1 MSEADV
7 MKVITDAMWVAARI
21 GSPILLTS
29 IVVGVLVGL
38 LQSVTQIQ
46 EPTLS
51 FVPKFAAIGLV
62 IIITGPWMLREIVT
76 FTESLIRSIPTLIS

>member
-7 MKVITDAMWVAARI
+7 MQIITNAMWMAARI
-21 GSPILLTS
+21 GAPILLTS
-29 IVVGVLVGL
+29 LVVGVLVGL

-51 FVPKFAAIGLV
+51 FVPKFLAIGLV
-62 IIITGPWMLREIVT
+62 IIISGPWILQEIVT
-76 FTESLIRSIPTLIS
+76 YTESLIRGLPAMIS

>member
-7 MKVITDAMWVAARI
+7 MRVITDAMWVAARI

>member
-7 MKVITDAMWVAARI
+7 MQIVTDAMWVGVRI
-21 GSPILLTS
+21 GAPILLTS
-29 IVVGVLVGL
+29 IVVGVAVGL

-51 FVPKFAAIGLV
+51 FVPKFVAIGLV
-62 IIITGPWMLREIVT
+62 VIISGPWMLQEIVSY
-76 FTESLIRSIPTLIS
+76 TETLIRSIPGMIS

>member
-1 MSEADV
+1 MSQADV
-7 MKVITDAMWVAARI
+7 MQVITSAMWVAVRI
-21 GSPILLTS
+21 AAPILITS

-46 EPTLS
+46 EPTLA

-62 IIITGPWMLREIVT
+62 IIISGPWMLQEMVT
-76 FTESLIRSIPTLIS
+76 FTRVLILSLPELIG

>member
-1 MSEADV
+1 MSQADV
-7 MKVITDAMWVAARI
+7 MQVITSAMWVAVRI
-21 GSPILLTS
+21 AAPILLTS

-46 EPTLS
+46 EPTLA

-62 IIITGPWMLREIVT
+62 IIISGPWMLQEMVT
-76 FTESLIRSIPTLIS
+76 FTRVLILSLPELIG

>member
-1 MSEADV
+1 
-7 MKVITDAMWVAARI
+7 
-21 GSPILLTS
+21 
-29 IVVGVLVGL
+29 VVGVLVGL

>member
-7 MKVITDAMWVAARI
+7 MQIITNAMWIAARI
-21 GSPILLTS
+21 GTPILLTS
-29 IVVGVLVGL
+29 IIVGVVVGL

-62 IIITGPWMLREIVT
+62 VVISGPWMLDEMVT
-76 FTESLIRSIPTLIS
+76 YTRALILGLPELVS

>member
-7 MKVITDAMWVAARI
+7 MQLITNAMWLAVRI
-21 GSPILLTS
+21 GAPILLTS
-29 IVVGVLVGL
+29 LVVGVGIGL

-51 FVPKFAAIGLV
+51 FVPKFLAIGVV
-62 IIITGPWMLREIVT
+62 IIVSGPWILSEIVT
-76 FTESLIRSIPTLIS
+76 YTEQLIRNLPSMIS

>member
-7 MKVITDAMWVAARI
+7 MQIITDAMWVATRI
-21 GSPILLTS
+21 GAPILLTS
-29 IVVGVLVGL
+29 IVVGVAVGL

-51 FVPKFAAIGLV
+51 FVPKFVAIGLV
-62 IIITGPWMLREIVT
+62 IIITGPWMLQEIVSY
-76 FTESLIRSIPTLIS
+76 TEGLIRSLPGLIS

>member
-1 MSEADV
+1 MSESEV
-7 MKVITDAMWVAARI
+7 MKIITDAMWVAVRI
-21 GSPILLTS
+21 GSPILLTA
-29 IVVGVLVGL
+29 IVVGVIIGL

-62 IIITGPWMLREIVT
+62 IMISGPWMLQEIVSYT
-76 FTESLIRSIPTLIS
+76 RALFLSLPSLIS

>member
-7 MKVITDAMWVAARI
+7 MQIITNAMWVAARI
-21 GSPILLTS
+21 SAPILFTS
-29 IVVGVLVGL
+29 IFVGVLVGL

-62 IIITGPWMLREIVT
+62 IIISGPWMLQEMLS
-76 FTESLIRSIPTLIS
+76 FTRSLILDLPGLVS

>member
-1 MSEADV
+1 MSESQV
-7 MKVITDAMWVAARI
+7 MNIITDAMWVAVRI
-21 GSPILLTS
+21 GSPILLTA
-29 IVVGVLVGL
+29 IVVGVVIGL

-62 IIITGPWMLREIVT
+62 IIISGPWMLQEIVSYT
-76 FTESLIRSIPTLIS
+76 RELFLSMPSLIS

>member
-7 MKVITDAMWVAARI
+7 MQIITSAMWISVRI
-21 GSPILLTS
+21 SAPILLTA
-29 IVVGVLVGL
+29 IIVGVVVGL

-51 FVPKFAAIGLV
+51 FVPKFAAVGLV
-62 IIITGPWMLREIVT
+62 IVISGPWMLQEMVT
-76 FTESLIRSIPTLIS
+76 FTRGLILQLPNYIS

>member
-7 MKVITDAMWVAARI
+7 MKLITDAMWLAARI
-21 GSPILLTS
+21 GAPILLTS
-29 IVVGVLVGL
+29 LVVGVGIGL

-51 FVPKFAAIGLV
+51 FVPKFLAIGVV
-62 IIITGPWMLREIVT
+62 IIVSGPWILSEIVT
-76 FTESLIRSIPTLIS
+76 FTEQLIRNLPSMIS

>member
-1 MSEADV
+1 MSESEV
-7 MKVITDAMWVAARI
+7 MKIITDAMWVAVRI
-21 GSPILLTS
+21 GSPILLTA
-29 IVVGVLVGL
+29 IVVGVIIGL

-62 IIITGPWMLREIVT
+62 IMISGPWMLQEIVSYT
-76 FTESLIRSIPTLIS
+76 RALCLSLPSLIS

>member
-7 MKVITDAMWVAARI
+7 MQIITSAMWVAARI
-21 GSPILLTS
+21 SAPILLTS
-29 IVVGVLVGL
+29 IIVGVLVGL

-62 IIITGPWMLREIVT
+62 IVISGPWMLQEMVT
-76 FTESLIRSIPTLIS
+76 FTRGLILQLPDLVS

>member
-7 MKVITDAMWVAARI
+7 MQIITGAMWVGVRIAA
-21 GSPILLTS
+21 PILLTS
-29 IVVGVLVGL
+29 IVVGVVVGL

-51 FVPKFAAIGLV
+51 FVPKMVAIGLV
-62 IIITGPWMLREIVT
+62 IIVAGPWMLRELVG
-76 FTESLIRSIPTLIS
+76 FTRELITSLPGWIS

>member
-1 MSEADV
+1 

-62 IIITGPWMLREIVT
+62 IIISGAWMLREIVT

>member
-1 MSEADV
+1 MTEADV
-7 MKVITDAMWVAARI
+7 MQIVTDAMWVGVLI
-21 GSPILLTS
+21 GSPILLTA

-62 IIITGPWMLREIVT
+62 IVISGPWMLTEIVT
-76 FTESLIRSIPTLIS
+76 YTESLIRSIPDLIR